1 MYEDD
6 FLESRYE
13 DLNGFPEDPADYDIR
28 DFDEPDEFFDGE
40 ECEGHYDDD
49 FALTSGA
56 GIGEAVYCDGSCL

>member
-13 DLNGFPEDPADYDIR
+13 DLNGFPEDPAD
-28 DFDEPDEFFDGE
+28 FDSPEEFFDG

-49 FALTSGA
+49 FALTSGNS
-56 GIGEAVYCDGSCL
+56 IGEAVYCDGSCI